1 MKSIAQMAKDNDI
14 SSSTIRE
21 YISRF
26 EEFFPD
32 PVEREGIKEYPPDA
46 EDLIKK
52 IYGYYQNSGMTK
64 EEIRVKLGGPA
75 PADPNV
81 IAPAA
86 GAVGMSPMD
95 MEMMKELTGKFDL
108 MIEAIQDL
116 TAAITGANVETF
128 KGIRK
133 QVGGHKKIDQLN
145 EQLTEVIEL
154 AKDEDGEGENIEKNV
169 LDADGTII
177 FSFGKLTANG
187 LDSINFAK
195 AHKKPWL
202 HIDLETEKNPSKVL
216 RKWMGQFEIKV
227 LNVAGRN
234 ASKIPGLK
242 RSINDIISLVLNE

>member
-1 MKSIAQMAKDNDI
+1 MKSIAQMAKTLDI

-21 YISRF
+21 YLSRF

-32 PVEREGIKEYPPDA
+32 PVEHEGVKEYPPEA

-75 PADPNV
+75 PADP
-81 IAPAA
+81 ITA
-86 GAVGMSPMD
+86 GAGSVSMSPMD
-95 MEMMKELTGKFDL
+95 MGMMKELTEKFDHL
-108 MIEAIQDL
+108 IATIENL
-116 TAAITGANVETF
+116 TAAITGASVETF

-133 QVGGHKKIDQLN
+133 QVGSHQKIN
-145 EQLTEVIEL
+145 ELSDKLTNMIEL
-154 AKDEDGEGENIEKNV
+154 TKDEGEAGENIEKNV
-169 LDADGTII
+169 LETDGTVI
-177 FSFGKLTANG
+177 FSFGKLTPSA

-202 HIDLETEKNPSKVL
+202 HIDLETEKNPSKML
-216 RKWMGQFEIKV
+216 RKWMPQFNIKV
-227 LNVAGRN
+227 LNVAGRS

-242 RSINDIISLVLNE
+242 RSIDDIISLVLNE

>member
-1 MKSIAQMAKDNDI
+1 MKSIAQMAKDQDI

-32 PVEREGIKEYPPDA
+32 PVEREGIKEYPEEA
-46 EDLIKK
+46 EDLVKK

-75 PADPNV
+75 PADPAV
-81 IAPAA
+81 AGPVGAA
-86 GAVGMSPMD
+86 MSPMD
-95 MEMMKELTGKFDL
+95 MEMIKDLTAKFDQL
-108 MIEAIQDL
+108 IETIENL
-116 TAAITGANVETF
+116 TAAITGANVDTF

-133 QVGGHKKIDQLN
+133 QVGSNVKLNELN
-145 EQLTEVIEL
+145 EQLTSIIEST
-154 AKDEDGEGENIEKNV
+154 KGEGEGEEDIEKNV
-169 LDADGTII
+169 LNADGTIV
-177 FSFGKLTANG
+177 FSFGKLSSSA

-202 HIDLETEKNPSKVL
+202 HIDLETEKNPSRVI
-216 RKWMGQFEIKV
+216 RKWLPQFQIKV
-227 LNVAGRN
+227 LNVAGRS

-242 RSINDIISLVLNE
+242 RSIDDIISLVLNE